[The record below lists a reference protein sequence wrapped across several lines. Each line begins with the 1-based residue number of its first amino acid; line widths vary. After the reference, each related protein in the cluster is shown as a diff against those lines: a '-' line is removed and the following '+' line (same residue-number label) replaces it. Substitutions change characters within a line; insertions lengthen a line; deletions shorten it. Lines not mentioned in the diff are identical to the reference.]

1 MCLKGHTIIR
11 VMAKFVFVTGGV
23 VSSLG
28 KGVAAAA
35 LGASLKARGLG
46 VNLVKLDP
54 YINVDPGTMNP
65 VQHGEVFVTEDGAET
80 DLDLGYYERF
90 TGRRMHRT
98 NNFTTGKIYES
109 VLRRERRGD
118 YLGGTVQVIP
128 HVTDEIKT
136 FIRRPITQD
145 DDVVIVEI
153 GGTVG
158 DIESLPFLEAARQM
172 RLEEG
177 ADGVCF
183 VHVTL
188 MPYMTASGEQKTKP
202 TQHSVRELRSIGIAP
217 DILLCRGRDTISADS
232 RKKIAMFCN
241 VAEDNVF
248 AAPDVECIYYLP
260 QEYAKSGVDDRVCR
274 ALRLQ
279 TPPPDLSMW
288 QGFRAQ
294 VAARQKTARIA
305 MVGKYLEMADSY
317 CSLTDALFTA
327 GVRTQ
332 TKADI
337 CPIDAGTLNDDNA
350 ANRLSGYDAVLVPG
364 GFGLRGTDGKMAA
377 AKWARESNTP
387 YLGICIGMQL
397 ALIDAARHL
406 AGLEGAH
413 STEMNAKTP
422 HPVVGLITEW
432 QTEDGKTHKRNAG
445 SDMGGTMRLGGEKCI
460 LSGGLKA
467 IYGKSEATERHRHRY
482 EVNNHYLQTIEDA
495 GLHCCARSDAGLVE
509 AVELSGHRWFFGV
522 QYHPE
527 FSASPHGGHPLFESF
542 LRAAVDKRGG

>member
-1 MCLKGHTIIR
+1 
-11 VMAKFVFVTGGV
+11 MAKFVFVTGGV

-35 LGASLKARGLG
+35 LGASLKARGLK

-90 TGRRMHRT
+90 TGRQMCRA
-98 NNFTTGKIYES
+98 NNFTTGQIYES

-136 FIRRPITQD
+136 FIRRPLAED

-172 RLEEG
+172 RLEQG
-177 ADGVCF
+177 AGGVCF

-188 MPYMTASGEQKTKP
+188 MPYMPASGEQKTKP

-217 DILLCRGRDTISADS
+217 DILLCRGREAISADA
-232 RKKIAMFCN
+232 RNKIAMFCN
-241 VAEDNVF
+241 VAEENVF
-248 AAPDVECIYYLP
+248 AAPDVDSIYFLP
-260 QEYAKSGVDDRVCR
+260 LTYSRDGVDDRVCR
-274 ALRLQ
+274 VLQLQ
-279 TPPPDLSMW
+279 TPPPDLSLW
-288 QGFRAQ
+288 QGFREQ
-294 VAARQKTARIA
+294 VAARKQTARVA

-317 CSLTDALFTA
+317 CSLMDALFTA

-332 TKADI
+332 TRADI
-337 CPIDAGTLNDDNA
+337 CPIDAEAITDNNA
-350 ANRLSGYDAVLVPG
+350 AKVLGGYDAVLVPG
-364 GFGLRGTDGKMAA
+364 GFGLRGIDGKMAA
-377 AKWARESNTP
+377 AKWARETQTP

-397 ALIDAARHL
+397 ALVDIARHL
-406 AGLEGAH
+406 AGLADAH
-413 STEMNAKTP
+413 STEMNPQTP

-432 QTEDGKTHKRNAG
+432 QSADGKTHKRDTE
-445 SDMGGTMRLGGEKCI
+445 SDMGGTMRLGGGKCK
-460 LSGGLKA
+460 LSGGLQK
-467 IYGKSEATERHRHRY
+467 IYGAAQTMERHRHRY
-482 EVNNHYLQTIEDA
+482 EVNNNYLPKLEKA
-495 GLHCCARSDAGLVE
+495 GLVCCARSEDGGDLVE
-509 AVELSGHRWFFGV
+509 AIWLPEHPWFYGV

-527 FSASPHGGHPLFESF
+527 FSAAPHRGHPLFESF
-542 LRAAVDKRGG
+542 LCAAARHHSND

>member
-1 MCLKGHTIIR
+1 MGAGIIR
-11 VMAKFVFVTGGV
+11 GMAKFVFVTGGV

-35 LGASLKARGLG
+35 LGAALKARGLG

-90 TGRRMHRT
+90 TGRQMRRD

-136 FIRRPITQD
+136 FIRRPVAKK

-217 DILLCRGRDTISADS
+217 DILLCRGRDSINKDA

-260 QEYAKSGVDDRVCR
+260 LEYAKSGVDDRVCR
-274 ALRLQ
+274 ALRLR
-279 TPPPDLSMW
+279 TARRDLSLW
-288 QGFRAQ
+288 QGFRVQ
-294 VAARQKTARIA
+294 VAARKKTARIA

-327 GVRTQ
+327 GVRTNIH
-332 TKADI
+332 ADI
-337 CPIDAGTLNDDNA
+337 CPVDAETLTDKNA
-350 ANRLSGYDAVLVPG
+350 DKLLKGYDAVLVPG
-364 GFGLRGTDGKMAA
+364 GFGLRGIDGKMAA
-377 AKWARESNTP
+377 AKWARENNIP

-397 ALIDAARHL
+397 AIIDVARNV
-406 AGLEGAH
+406 AGLKGAH
-413 STEMNAKTP
+413 STEMNPKTR

-432 QTEDGKTHKRNAG
+432 KTDDGKTHKRNAQ
-445 SDMGGTMRLGGEKCI
+445 SDMGGTMRLGGGKC
-460 LSGGLKA
+460 LLTGGLQK
-467 IYGKSEATERHRHRY
+467 IYGKKQTIERHRHRY
-482 EVNNHYLQTIEDA
+482 EVNINYLSALADA
-495 GLHCCARSDAGLVE
+495 GLLCCAQNAEGLVE
-509 AVELSGHRWFFGV
+509 AVELPGHRWFFGV

-542 LRAAVDKRGG
+542 LRAAIN

>member
-1 MCLKGHTIIR
+1 
-11 VMAKFVFVTGGV
+11 MAKFVFVTGGV

-90 TGRRMHRT
+90 TGRRMMRA

-136 FIRRPITQD
+136 FIRRPITDD

-241 VAEDNVF
+241 VAENNVF

-274 ALRLQ
+274 ALALQ
-279 TPPPDLSMW
+279 TRQPDLSMW
-288 QGFRAQ
+288 QAFREQ

-332 TKADI
+332 TRADI
-337 CPIDAGTLNDDNA
+337 CPVDAEVINDDNA
-350 ANRLSGYDAVLVPG
+350 TSILSEYDAVLVPG

-413 STEMNAKTP
+413 STEMNPQTP

-432 QTEDGKTHKRNAG
+432 QSEDGKTHQRNAE
-445 SDMGGTMRLGGEKCI
+445 SDMGGTMRLGGEKFA
-460 LSGGLKA
+460 LSGGLKE
-467 IYGKSEATERHRHRY
+467 IYGKDETTERHRHRY
-482 EVNNHYLQTIEDA
+482 EVNNHYLQTLADA
-495 GLHCCARSDAGLVE
+495 GLDCCARSVAGLVE
-509 AVELSGHRWFFGV
+509 AVELRGHRWFYGV

-542 LRAAVDKRGG
+542 LRAAANKGE

>member
-1 MCLKGHTIIR
+1 M
-11 VMAKFVFVTGGV
+11 
-23 VSSLG
+23 SSLG

-90 TGRRMHRT
+90 TGRKMRRD

-128 HVTDEIKT
+128 HVTDEIKA
-136 FIRRPITQD
+136 FIRRPITKN

-217 DILLCRGRDTISADS
+217 DILLCRGRDTITSDA
-232 RKKIAMFCN
+232 RRKIAMFCN
-241 VAEDNVF
+241 VAEGNVF

-260 QEYAKSGVDDRVCR
+260 MEYAKSGVDERVCR
-274 ALRLQ
+274 ALHLQ
-279 TPPPDLSMW
+279 TPPPDLSLW
-288 QGFRAQ
+288 EDFRAQ
-294 VAARQKTARIA
+294 VAAREKPARIA

-327 GVRTQ
+327 GVRTK
-332 TKADI
+332 TRADI
-337 CPIDAGTLNDDNA
+337 CPVDAETISDDNA
-350 ANRLSGYDAVLVPG
+350 GKILGGYDAVLVPG

-377 AKWARESNTP
+377 AKYARESNTP

-406 AGLEGAH
+406 AGLSGAH
-413 STEMNAKTP
+413 STEMNPQTP

-432 QTEDGKTHKRNAG
+432 QTGDGKKHKRDAK
-445 SDMGGTMRLGGEKCI
+445 SDLGGTMRLGGEKCA
-460 LSGGLKA
+460 LSGGLQK
-467 IYGKSEATERHRHRY
+467 IYRAKETTERHRHRY
-482 EVNNHYLQTIEDA
+482 EVNDNYTKTLADA
-495 GLHCCARSDAGLVE
+495 GLVCCARSAGGLVE
-509 AVELSGHRWFFGV
+509 AVELPGHRWFFGV

-542 LRAAVDKRGG
+542 LRAAAKQGEQAR